1 MITGFED
8 ALLAVQHLD
17 GDTIAQVRAIT
28 TTPKPSVGRPTR
40 KPKPIVAEEDV
51 NMGDVGAEP
60 QSTPRPL
67 RQGKGKAR
75 AVSPVSESVVYSTQ
89 ESVGGAGTK
98 RGLAESPSQVGN
110 KSKRSRTA
118 KKKERAPDILTIGNI
133 DLSDYTWDEDA
144 DLDVSLIPRAK
155 NKVSLRETSRKLR

>member
-1 MITGFED
+1 MVTGFED

-17 GDTIAQVRAIT
+17 GDTIAQIRVIS
-28 TTPKPSVGRPTR
+28 TTPRPSVGRPTR
-40 KPKPIVAEEDV
+40 KPKPVVAEEDV
-51 NMGDVGAEP
+51 DMGDVGAEP

-67 RQGKGKAR
+67 RQGKGR
-75 AVSPVSESVVYSTQ
+75 AASPVSESVISSTQ

-118 KKKERAPDILTIGNI
+118 KKRAQDILSVGTI
-133 DLSDYTWDEDA
+133 DLGEYTWDEDA

-155 NKVSLRETSRKLR
+155 NKVRLRGTSRTLR

>member
-17 GDTIAQVRAIT
+17 EDTIAQVRVIT

-40 KPKPIVAEEDV
+40 KPKPSVAEEDV

-75 AVSPVSESVVYSTQ
+75 AASPVSESVVSSTQ

-98 RGLAESPSQVGN
+98 RGLEESPSQIGN

-118 KKKERAPDILTIGNI
+118 KKRALDILSVGTI
-133 DLSDYTWDEDA
+133 DLGEYTWDEDA

-155 NKVSLRETSRKLR
+155 NKVSLRETSR